1 MKNRPDFTAM
11 MNSANVFTSDAS
23 AVLPDPTLPTRIRV
37 NLTQVIPYKN
47 NPRKTRNPKY
57 DEIKESIRKSGLDTP
72 PDVTREKPGD
82 QYMIR
87 NGGNTR
93 LEILNELYNE
103 TGDKKFFEFDCIF
116 HPWTDDFDLFI
127 RHVKENEMRGQMSFI
142 ERALAARKAKDEIEK
157 VIEELLRGG
166 DDISIRE
173 LSRVLTENAMEKLL
187 GGGDISTRE
196 LSRVLTDKGW
206 PIDHSNLSQLLYAEE
221 TLLPLIPNAFW
232 ELGIGR
238 DAVKNIR
245 KILDYCESYWK
256 QVTTVGDGNYQD
268 LLVRVCNRIDNDA
281 FTIDR
286 LEYELC
292 GEIARTMGGTVASV
306 QSQIQ
311 ALAEKI
317 IEPAALTR
325 PSTLEEISN
334 LPAQSFSASIA
345 KSKAAKEKKSA
356 TKSAVPVATTQSKT
370 PTPAPAHA
378 LLLEQ
383 PPYVHP
389 APGNYDFL
397 NSLDMA
403 ELKQLAF
410 EKIFDC
416 FTTFDTHHRELC
428 ELTFLHKLIHQ
439 DVNSTF
445 GFTISIPDQDT
456 FQQLAQDENLVGQL
470 LYFISL
476 MSDTKDQIKSTQH
489 LYRQSGSPLVIQKF
503 LSDGQV
509 INAIQDNEFTTGYL
523 INFLHYRLQ
532 MLIPLTINVVSIYP
546 WVQAMTECEYVMAA
560 LMTYN
565 GYAQG

>member
-1 MKNRPDFTAM
+1 MKQRPDFNTLINNAT
-11 MNSANVFTSDAS
+11 VFISDEFAI
-23 AVLPDPTLPTRIRV
+23 LPDPTLPTRIRV
-37 NLTQVIPYKN
+37 NLTQVIAFKN
-47 NPRKTRNPKY
+47 NPRKTRNPKF
-57 DEIKESIRKSGLDTP
+57 DEIKDSIRSSGLDTP

-82 QYMIR
+82 PYMIR

-157 VIEELLRGG
+157 IDNKGISLR
-166 DDISIRE
+166 D
-173 LSRVLTENAMEKLL
+173 LSKR
-187 GGGDISTRE
+187 
-196 LSRVLTDKGW
+196 LTDKGW
-206 PIDHSNLSQLLYAEE
+206 PMDYSNLGQLLYAEE
-221 TLLPLIPNAFW
+221 KLLPIIPKAFW

-238 DAVKNIR
+238 PAVKEIR
-245 KILDYCESYWK
+245 KLLEHCESYWK
-256 QVTTVGDGNYQD
+256 NVATESDGVYED
-268 LLVRVCNRIDNDA
+268 TLKRVCSRVDGEA
-281 FTIDR
+281 FTVER

-325 PSTLEEISN
+325 PSTMDDISN
-334 LPAQSFSASIA
+334 LPVQSFSASIA
-345 KSKAAKEKKSA
+345 KSKAANLKEKEKKSA
-356 TKSAVPVATTQSKT
+356 SQQSIAAQST
-370 PTPAPAHA
+370 AAPAHA

-383 PPYVHP
+383 PPYIHP
-389 APGNYDFL
+389 APGNYDYL
-397 NSLDMA
+397 NSLDMV

-428 ELTFLHKLIHQ
+428 ELTFLQRLIHQ

-445 GFTISIPDQDT
+445 GFTISIPDQDI

-476 MSDTKDQIKSTQH
+476 MSDTQDQIKSTQH
-489 LYRQSGSPLVIQKF
+489 LYRQSGSPLVIQQF

-509 INAIQDNEFTTGYL
+509 INALQDNEFTTGYL